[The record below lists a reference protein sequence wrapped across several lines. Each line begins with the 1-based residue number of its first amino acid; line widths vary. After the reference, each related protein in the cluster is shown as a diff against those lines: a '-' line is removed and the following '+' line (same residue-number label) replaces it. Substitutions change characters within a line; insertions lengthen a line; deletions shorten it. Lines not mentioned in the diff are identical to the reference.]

1 MGNYL
6 TKKELKNSKKSFH
19 KKTDSD
25 AGISNL
31 PGIAAPPKFESN
43 VTFRKKNEKEITK
56 NDLIK
61 YSQRQSQIDTLPRFT
76 AGSAQVIESIASIKE
91 STSRNIDDDD
101 DDDTPIYSKSINR
114 STITE
119 TRTTSSKNALSD
131 MLEEL
136 KNKNKS
142 QVNNNNSN
150 KITKSTPPKV
160 MPANNKPIKPK
171 IEDNNIPSVT
181 DNENDSEDYVFVN
194 QRKLNNSK
202 RNLAPSSLLINLKN
216 KSSSSSHVPNNKN
229 EPTVANQP
237 NDNSSKNF
245 KKLNKK
251 RHKVYSNLV
260 SLNKIENNQKS
271 KILEQERLLKIQN
284 MKLQDALII
293 EKSLVNFDDYYTKH
307 EDFERDRQQTK
318 FEKNHTNS
326 RSSTKPS
333 IIQKRIPIKFPSIIT
348 RYEPRQSMES
358 VSAPRS
364 SYYSSNYYEPRRS
377 RSMIITDGL
386 YLQTTQDIV
395 DSKGRI
401 LSTNKSSRYLGEST
415 DVSQSGF
422 QPNFQIQKSISPEI
436 EINNHKYEILTSN
449 RKLSASDLKSNELN
463 NIISIIEKLEKN
475 EADDYHNYSRE
486 NKTNGFINHMN
497 YNCFKKT
504 NSSSNVNDLNE
515 PSFTIP
521 ENIYKSIMTKKA
533 QKSRS
538 FKDNYG
544 KNNTGYFR
552 PILRPEEAH
561 IIKSQPKYFTA
572 PDSNSP
578 TNNNNYASQ
587 FYAEL

>member
-1 MGNYL
+1 MGNNL

-19 KKTDSD
+19 KKTDSG

-43 VTFRKKNEKEITK
+43 VAFRKKNEKEINK

-91 STSRNIDDDD
+91 STSKNIDDD
-101 DDDTPIYSKSINR
+101 DDDTPIYNKSINR
-114 STITE
+114 SAITE

-131 MLEEL
+131 MLDEL
-136 KNKNKS
+136 KTKNKS
-142 QVNNNNSN
+142 QVNNNNSD
-150 KITKSTPPKV
+150 KITKSTPQKV
-160 MPANNKPIKPK
+160 ISINNKQIKPK

-181 DNENDSEDYVFVN
+181 DNDNDSDDYVFAN

-216 KSSSSSHVPNNKN
+216 QSLSSSHVPNSKN
-229 EPTVANQP
+229 DPAVANQP
-237 NDNSSKNF
+237 NGISSKHF

-251 RHKVYSNLV
+251 RQKVYSNLV

-326 RSSTKPS
+326 RSTSKPS

-358 VSAPRS
+358 ISAPRS
-364 SYYSSNYYEPRRS
+364 SNYSSNYYEPRRS
-377 RSMIITDGL
+377 RSMIINDGL
-386 YLQTTQDIV
+386 FLQTTQDVV

-415 DVSQSGF
+415 DGSQNDF
-422 QPNFQIQKSISPEI
+422 QPNFYQQKSFSPEI

-449 RKLSASDLKSNELN
+449 TKLSASDLKSDELN
-463 NIISIIEKLEKN
+463 NIINIIEKMEKN
-475 EADDYHNYSRE
+475 EADGYYNYSRG
-486 NKTNGFINHMN
+486 NKTNGFINH

-504 NSSSNVNDLNE
+504 NSNSNVNDLNE

-544 KNNTGYFR
+544 KSNTGYFR

-561 IIKSQPKYFTA
+561 IIKSQPKYFTV
-572 PDSNSP
+572 PDSYSP
-578 TNNNNYASQ
+578 TNNDNNYASQ